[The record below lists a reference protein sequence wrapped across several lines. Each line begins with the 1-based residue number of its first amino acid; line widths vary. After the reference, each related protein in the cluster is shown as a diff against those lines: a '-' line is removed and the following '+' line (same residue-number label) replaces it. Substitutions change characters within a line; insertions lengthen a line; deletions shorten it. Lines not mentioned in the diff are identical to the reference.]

1 MIFRG
6 GEGRRMSCAI
16 KHRSGGLVMLR
27 IEYSYSSLSHWPLE
41 GSGMAQSTVEESVAP
56 TACSASVFRAW
67 CAARGASASQTR
79 RILTLLDLQHF
90 LSLPLP
96 PRTHR
101 LPGVPDW
108 KWGRF
113 LIRRHIQHILLWR
126 ERRGEG
132 SANGFSDDLNWII
145 RRQLFL
151 HPAARDDGE
160 DARRGEGDSQR
171 TSATNVTRS
180 VAPTTEEGIVP
191 CPKGVADSGT
201 VDESRGGGGRR
212 GPSSARSP
220 STHLGRRHHHATPR
234 VSYGSRPSSRQPR
247 ATAGKPTTL
256 YACADKLLR
265 PLEFALLMAD
275 IAILEMHG
283 F

>member
-6 GEGRRMSCAI
+6 GEGRRTSCAI

-180 VAPTTEEGIVP
+180 VAPTTEEEEDPVVLDLRVP
-191 CPKGVADSGT
+191 TLEEDITMQHHVSVMGAGLLLDSQ
-201 VDESRGGGGRR
+201 E
-212 GPSSARSP
+212 
-220 STHLGRRHHHATPR
+220 PR
-234 VSYGSRPSSRQPR
+234 QVSRQPC
-247 ATAGKPTTL
+247 THVPIS
-256 YACADKLLR
+256 YSVPWNSHC
-265 PLEFALLMAD
+265 
-275 IAILEMHG
+275 
-283 F
+283 